1 MSRMA
6 IPVLPW
12 LAVGLLTFLTYR
24 QRELLQA
31 GLAGA
36 ALLLGLVGFGYWL
49 YLSRRSMQRSSAHTH
64 PRDSGC
70 ARAGVHAPRRQRRP
84 FP

>member
-12 LAVGLLTFLTYR
+12 LAVWLLSFLTYR

-31 GLAGA
+31 GLAGV
-36 ALLLGLVGFGYWL
+36 ALLLCFAGFGFWL
-49 YLSRRSMQRSSAHTH
+49 YLYRLSMKRSPAIRTCEIQAVGGRGSR
-64 PRDSGC
+64 PR
-70 ARAGVHAPRRQRRP
+70 
-84 FP
+84 

>member
-12 LAVGLLTFLTYR
+12 LAVWLLAFLTYR

-36 ALLLGLVGFGYWL
+36 ALLLCFAGFVYWL
-49 YLSRRSMQRSSAHTH
+49 YLNRRSMRRISAERT
-64 PRDSGC
+64 REIQGS
-70 ARAGVHAPRRQRRP
+70 ARAGVHTARRQRRP